1 MHGFLYAF
9 RWLIERLGF
18 LCASFAMLFR
28 DTAAKEY
35 VRYTYFRTYC
45 MEFIQYF
52 AARFTG
58 NVYFVLICS
67 SNYCSYNS
75 VVIFFGFHR
84 NIRLISTL
92 YAY

>member
-35 VRYTYFRTYC
+35 VRNTCLRTYVWSL
-45 MEFIQYF
+45 Y
-52 AARFTG
+52 
-58 NVYFVLICS
+58 S
-67 SNYCSYNS
+67 
-75 VVIFFGFHR
+75 
-84 NIRLISTL
+84 ISLHALQAMFTL
-92 YAY
+92 Y